1 MRSLTWVCVTSTCRL
16 LQNACGA
23 QFSRPTSNGCQSYCW
38 CMNSS
43 TDPRQ
48 AQQRVLRTA
57 LVFFALTLCPVVM
70 SPPAHVDA
78 ASTPR
83 VASTNLIIK
92 DGVFSRASV
101 VVPKGGTLTLK
112 NVDSVAYRIKIG
124 ATLVI
129 VPARG
134 SKTVPLPQ
142 RGVFSIT
149 CAKVPSLKA
158 TLTVK

>member
-1 MRSLTWVCVTSTCRL
+1 
-16 LQNACGA
+16 
-23 QFSRPTSNGCQSYCW
+23 
-38 CMNSS
+38 MNSFA
-43 TDPRQ
+43 DPRQ
-48 AQQRVLRTA
+48 TQQRVLRAA

-70 SPPAHVDA
+70 SSPAHVDA

-92 DGVFSRASV
+92 NGVFSRASV
-101 VVPKGGTLTLK
+101 VELKGGTLTLK
-112 NVDSVAYRIKIG
+112 NADSVAYRIKVG

>member
-1 MRSLTWVCVTSTCRL
+1 MKSF
-16 LQNACGA
+16 A
-23 QFSRPTSNGCQSYCW
+23 
-38 CMNSS
+38 
-43 TDPRQ
+43 DPRQ
-48 AQQRVLRTA
+48 TQWRVLRTA
-57 LVFFALTLCPVVM
+57 LVFFVLTFCPVAM
-70 SPPAHVDA
+70 SPTAHADA

-83 VASTNLIIK
+83 VSSTNLIIK

-101 VVPKGGTLTLK
+101 VVLKGGTLTLK

-149 CAKVPSLKA
+149 CAKAPSLKA

>member
-1 MRSLTWVCVTSTCRL
+1 
-16 LQNACGA
+16 
-23 QFSRPTSNGCQSYCW
+23 
-38 CMNSS
+38 MNLSA
-43 TDPRQ
+43 DPRQ
-48 AQQRVLRTA
+48 AQRRVLRTA

-92 DGVFSRASV
+92 DGVFGRASV
-101 VVPKGGTLTLK
+101 VILKGGTLTLR
-112 NVDSVAYRIKIG
+112 NTDSVAYRIKVG
-124 ATLVI
+124 ATLVV
-129 VPARG
+129 VPAKG
-134 SKTVPLPQ
+134 LKTIPLPQ

-149 CAKVPSLKA
+149 CARVPSLKA

>member
-1 MRSLTWVCVTSTCRL
+1 MQAAFAHRTVITRRALICALFLVVLPMSAAATNVSSARL
-16 LQNACGA
+16 DIKNA
-23 QFSRPTSNGCQSYCW
+23 
-38 CMNSS
+38 
-43 TDPRQ
+43 
-48 AQQRVLRTA
+48 
-57 LVFFALTLCPVVM
+57 
-70 SPPAHVDA
+70 
-78 ASTPR
+78 
-83 VASTNLIIK
+83 I
-92 DGVFSRASV
+92 FSRASV
-101 VVPKGGTLTLK
+101 VVLKGGTLTLK
-112 NVDSVAYRIKIG
+112 NVDNVAYRIKIG

>member
-1 MRSLTWVCVTSTCRL
+1 
-16 LQNACGA
+16 
-23 QFSRPTSNGCQSYCW
+23 
-38 CMNSS
+38 MNSS

-70 SPPAHVDA
+70 SPTAHADA
-78 ASTPR
+78 ASTRR
-83 VASTNLIIK
+83 VSSTNLIIK

-112 NVDSVAYRIKIG
+112 NVDRVAYRIKIG
-124 ATLVI
+124 ATLVVI
-129 VPARG
+129 PAKG
-134 SKTVPLPQ
+134 SKTIPLPQ

-149 CAKVPSLKA
+149 CAKVPGLKA

>member
-1 MRSLTWVCVTSTCRL
+1 
-16 LQNACGA
+16 
-23 QFSRPTSNGCQSYCW
+23 
-38 CMNSS
+38 MNSS

-48 AQQRVLRTA
+48 AQRRPLRTA
-57 LVFFALTLCPVVM
+57 LVFFSLTLCPVVM
-70 SPPAHVDA
+70 SPPAHVYA

-92 DGVFSRASV
+92 NGVFGRASV

-112 NVDSVAYRIKIG
+112 NTDSVAYRIKVG
-124 ATLVI
+124 ATLLV
-129 VPARG
+129 VPAKG
-134 SKTVPLPQ
+134 SKTIPLPQ
-142 RGVFSIT
+142 RGKFSIT

>member
-1 MRSLTWVCVTSTCRL
+1 
-16 LQNACGA
+16 
-23 QFSRPTSNGCQSYCW
+23 
-38 CMNSS
+38 MNSS
-43 TDPRQ
+43 ADPQQ
-48 AQQRVLRTA
+48 ARRRVLRTA

-70 SPPAHVDA
+70 SPTAHADA

-101 VVPKGGTLTLK
+101 VVLKGGTLTLK

-124 ATLVI
+124 ATLVVI
-129 VPARG
+129 PAKG
-134 SKTVPLPQ
+134 SKTIPLPQ
-142 RGVFSIT
+142 RGIFTIT